1 MFRLLIVDDEY
12 YVRVGI
18 KSAIDWS
25 EIGVELSLIHICD
38 WSSGEIESTS
48 EEISLRATVMRHSLM
63 P

>member
-1 MFRLLIVDDEY
+1 MI
-12 YVRVGI
+12 I
-18 KSAIDWS
+18 KYLQIIYSYKTAS
-25 EIGVELSLIHICD
+25 D